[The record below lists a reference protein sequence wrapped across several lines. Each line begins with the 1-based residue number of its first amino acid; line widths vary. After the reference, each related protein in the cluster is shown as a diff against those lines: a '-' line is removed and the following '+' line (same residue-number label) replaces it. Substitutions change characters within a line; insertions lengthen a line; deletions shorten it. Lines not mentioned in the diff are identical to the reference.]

1 MMVDSDP
8 AISEEIFSMWNVP
21 AASQP
26 EQQFL
31 LQQLQLLS
39 SSGIAGQE
47 APQGNPPDVPRSTA
61 EDHGERAV
69 QKLQATLQK
78 GKTSRK

>member
-1 MMVDSDP
+1 MMVDSD
-8 AISEEIFSMWNVP
+8 P

-39 SSGIAGQE
+39 SSGHRGSGS
-47 APQGNPPDVPRSTA
+47 PQGNPPDVPRFRG

-69 QKLQATLQK
+69 KKLQATVQS
-78 GKTSRK
+78 GKTTRK